1 MFLNASLN
9 TYAFI
14 IIIFEVILIYSPW
27 WLSALKIWI
36 DWSNT
41 TRHSVVAIV
50 WSGQTGKGNAV
61 KRKSSCFFL
70 TTWRNNWKM
79 QPVEN
84 KSIFREYNIYVTK
97 IRKSCRSSF
106 ANIIKYNQRFF
117 LIDCSHWI
125 HHRNV
130 TAVVIFTT
138 ISMLLTCKWRTLQIK
153 YQIWYFSSYSYLIQ
167 TGLLCLV
174 FWPLKFTV
182 RTKTN
187 NIHCLVF
194 RILNF
199 IFYFNCILYLETVNC
214 ISSHL
219 LIDWS

>member
-1 MFLNASLN
+1 MFLSYYMKKQLVNA
-9 TYAFI
+9 ACR
-14 IIIFEVILIYSPW
+14 
-27 WLSALKIWI
+27 
-36 DWSNT
+36 D
-41 TRHSVVAIV
+41 
-50 WSGQTGKGNAV
+50 
-61 KRKSSCFFL
+61 
-70 TTWRNNWKM
+70 
-79 QPVEN
+79 N

-130 TAVVIFTT
+130 NAAVIFTT
-138 ISMLLTCKWRTLQIK
+138 IRMLLTCKWRTLQIK

-187 NIHCLVF
+187 NIVPCFLTIEIHCS
-194 RILNF
+194 NK
-199 IFYFNCILYLETVNC
+199 NK
-214 ISSHL
+214 
-219 LIDWS
+219 